1 MNPFARINLSSAAL
15 RRGILVS
22 SLAFA
27 AGCNNYREYALHEIK
42 LDQEITGR
50 RVIAKSDCK
59 TMHGVIVYARKQ
71 EYKTPCINSYNFYYI
86 DLEDG
91 DIDGNTKIL
100 AKEMYYFPVY
110 VPKNHVPGQRVKL
123 RYWSKGERI
132 VELSDVGTPDEYSTD
147 RVHHVT
153 IKQEQPE

>member
-1 MNPFARINLSSAAL
+1 
-15 RRGILVS
+15 
-22 SLAFA
+22 
-27 AGCNNYREYALHEIK
+27 
-42 LDQEITGR
+42 
-50 RVIAKSDCK
+50 
-59 TMHGVIVYARKQ
+59 MHGVIVYARKQ
-71 EYKTPCINSYNFYYI
+71 EYKTPSINSYNFYYI

-100 AKEMYYFPVY
+100 ATEMYYSPHY

-132 VELSDVGTPDEYSTD
+132 VELSDVGTLDEYSTD

-153 IKQEQPE
+153 IKREQPK

>member
-1 MNPFARINLSSAAL
+1 MITERSNPVKPFARI
-15 RRGILVS
+15 ILVT

-42 LDQEITGR
+42 LDQVTGC

-110 VPKNHVPGQRVKL
+110 VPQNHVPGQRVKL
-123 RYWSKGERI
+123 RYWLKGERI
-132 VELSDVGTPDEYSTD
+132 VELSDVDAADIEMEAT
-147 RVHHVT
+147 
-153 IKQEQPE
+153 K

>member
-42 LDQEITGR
+42 LDQVTGC

-71 EYKTPCINSYNFYYI
+71 EYKTPSINSYNFYYI

-100 AKEMYYFPVY
+100 AKEMYYFPHY
-110 VPKNHVPGQRVKL
+110 VPKKHLPGQRVKL

-147 RVHHVT
+147 RVHNSLGDCPHLR
-153 IKQEQPE
+153 

>member
-1 MNPFARINLSSAAL
+1 MITERSNLVKPFARI
-15 RRGILVS
+15 ILVS

-27 AGCNNYREYALHEIK
+27 VGCNNYREYALHEIK
-42 LDQEITGR
+42 LDQVTGC

-91 DIDGNTKIL
+91 EIDGSTKIL

-110 VPKNHVPGQRVKL
+110 VPQNHVPGQRVKL

-132 VELSDVGTPDEYSTD
+132 VELSDVDAADIEMEAT
-147 RVHHVT
+147 
-153 IKQEQPE
+153 K

>member
-1 MNPFARINLSSAAL
+1 MKPFARMNLSSVAL
-15 RRGILVS
+15 GRGILVS
-22 SLAFA
+22 SLALA

-42 LDQEITGR
+42 LDQEITDC

-91 DIDGNTKIL
+91 DIDGSTKIL
-100 AKEMYYFPVY
+100 ATEMYYFPHY
-110 VPKNHVPGQRVKL
+110 VPKYYVAGQRVKL
-123 RYWSKGERI
+123 RYWSKEERI

-153 IKQEQPE
+153 IKQEQPK

>member
-1 MNPFARINLSSAAL
+1 MITERSNPVKPFARI
-15 RRGILVS
+15 ILVT

-42 LDQEITGR
+42 LDQVTGC

-71 EYKTPCINSYNFYYI
+71 EYKTPSINSYNFYYI

-110 VPKNHVPGQRVKL
+110 VPKNYVPGQRVKL

-132 VELSDVGTPDEYSTD
+132 VELSDVDAADIEMEAT
-147 RVHHVT
+147 
-153 IKQEQPE
+153 K

>member
-1 MNPFARINLSSAAL
+1 MKPFARINLSSVLSSVALAKGDAL
-15 RRGILVS
+15 RRGILVL

-42 LDQEITGR
+42 LDQVTGC

-91 DIDGNTKIL
+91 EIDGSTKIL

-110 VPKNHVPGQRVKL
+110 VPQNHVPGQRVKL

-132 VELSDVGTPDEYSTD
+132 VELSDVDAADIEMEAT
-147 RVHHVT
+147 
-153 IKQEQPE
+153 K

>member
-1 MNPFARINLSSAAL
+1 MITERSNPVKPFARI
-15 RRGILVS
+15 ILVT

-42 LDQEITGR
+42 LDQVTGC

-91 DIDGNTKIL
+91 EIDGSTKIL

-110 VPKNHVPGQRVKL
+110 VPQNHVPGQRVKL

-132 VELSDVGTPDEYSTD
+132 VELSDVDAADIEMEAT
-147 RVHHVT
+147 
-153 IKQEQPE
+153 K

>member
-1 MNPFARINLSSAAL
+1 MKPFARI
-15 RRGILVS
+15 ILVT

-42 LDQEITGR
+42 LDQVTGC

-71 EYKTPCINSYNFYYI
+71 EYKTPSINSYNFYYI

-110 VPKNHVPGQRVKL
+110 VPKNYVPGQRVKL

-132 VELSDVGTPDEYSTD
+132 VELSDVDAADIEMEAT
-147 RVHHVT
+147 
-153 IKQEQPE
+153 K